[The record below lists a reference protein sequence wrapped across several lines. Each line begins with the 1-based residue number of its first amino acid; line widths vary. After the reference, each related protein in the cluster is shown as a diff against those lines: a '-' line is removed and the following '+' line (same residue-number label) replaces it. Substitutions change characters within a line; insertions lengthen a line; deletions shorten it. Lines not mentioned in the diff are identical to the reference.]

1 MSSLTNNSVELSSFY
16 SHLSMMPSLI
26 NTAPKLPPN
35 MYRPNSWMD
44 PTMQPFFY
52 YNLALNDPNHKRK
65 NATRETTATLKAWL
79 YEHRKNPYP
88 TKNEKMVL
96 AMVTKMTLTQVSTWF
111 ANARRRLK
119 KENKLHRTTNNSK
132 SEEEEEDDDEDD
144 EDDDVDDENEN
155 ENESHVVIHQEQTVK
170 SSNLTNLKRKR
181 DDNDDDN
188 QTNSFQPPPTNRP
201 KIWSLV
207 DVVQSNETNRTN
219 SSLTSTSTS
228 SSTSSPHIIHPYI
241 TPSIPYLLFPPPS
254 TSSPSSHSSDH
265 STNSLSSPN
274 SSSTSCSPTK

>member
-1 MSSLTNNSVELSSFY
+1 MSSMTNNPVELSSFY

-26 NTAPKLPPN
+26 NNAPKMPTN

-132 SEEEEEDDDEDD
+132 SEEEEEEDDDDDDDDDDHDDDEND
-144 EDDDVDDENEN
+144 
-155 ENESHVVIHQEQTVK
+155 NESHVVIQQEQNIQNK
-170 SSNLTNLKRKR
+170 NSNNLKRKR
-181 DDNDDDN
+181 DDNDND
-188 QTNSFQPPPTNRP
+188 TNSFQPPPTNRP
-201 KIWSLV
+201 KIWSIV
-207 DVVQSNETNRTN
+207 DVVQSNETKRTN
-219 SSLTSTSTS
+219 PS
-228 SSTSSPHIIHPYI
+228 SSSSPHIIHPYI
-241 TPSIPYLLFPPPS
+241 TPSIPYLLYPPPS
-254 TSSPSSHSSDH
+254 TSSPSHSSDH
-265 STNSLSSPN
+265 STHSNSLSSPN